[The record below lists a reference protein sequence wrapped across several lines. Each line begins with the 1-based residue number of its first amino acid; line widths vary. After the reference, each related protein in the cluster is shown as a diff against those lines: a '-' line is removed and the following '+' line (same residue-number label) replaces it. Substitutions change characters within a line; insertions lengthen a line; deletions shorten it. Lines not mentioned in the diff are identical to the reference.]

1 MTKTGFIAILGRPN
15 VGKSTLLNA
24 MVGEKITIVSSK
36 PQTTRN
42 RITGILT
49 EGENQFVFIDTPGMH
64 TPRTK
69 LGNYMVTAVDKTIGE
84 TDSAILVVEAEPYVH
99 KTEHDIISKL
109 KKMSIPSILVI
120 NKIDRSNPAK
130 IAETITAFSAEHDFD
145 AVVPVSALKGK
156 GVRDVLDEASG
167 FLSESPWFFPEDMI
181 TDQPERR
188 LAAEII
194 REKILRLLKDEVPH
208 GTAVVIEEFTS

>member
-1 MTKTGFIAILGRPN
+1 MNTKCAMITIAGRPN

-130 IAETITAFSAEHDFD
+130 IAETITAFSAEHDLT
-145 AVVPVSALKGK
+145 PLC
-156 GVRDVLDEASG
+156 R
-167 FLSESPWFFPEDMI
+167 FP
-181 TDQPERR
+181 
-188 LAAEII
+188 
-194 REKILRLLKDEVPH
+194 LLKEK
-208 GTAVVIEEFTS
+208 A

>member
-181 TDQPERR
+181 TDQPER
-188 LAAEII
+188 LII
-194 REKILRLLKDEVPH
+194 SDIVRENRQKKIKLN
-208 GTAVVIEEFTS
+208 

>member
-145 AVVPVSALKGK
+145 AVVP
-156 GVRDVLDEASG
+156 
-167 FLSESPWFFPEDMI
+167 FP
-181 TDQPERR
+181 
-188 LAAEII
+188 
-194 REKILRLLKDEVPH
+194 LLKEK
-208 GTAVVIEEFTS
+208 A